1 MENNTAKDTALER
14 CILHGLACEWEQA
27 VWMLPPAL
35 GRTMKKPL
43 FALENTRSRWGG
55 WHADR
60 RQITLSRRLVLDH
73 PWDAVREVLHHE
85 MAHQLAQEVLG
96 GNGEPPHGPVF
107 RRACALLQANPEASG
122 RCPTLY
128 ERLAAADS
136 GEGDRTLRR
145 IRKLMALAESGNRHE
160 AEAAMVKARSLMAR
174 HHIEQIPRNTAG
186 DFISI
191 FVGRPALRHFRES
204 YHLAPIVT
212 DFYFVQGIWV
222 SAYVMERGKMGRVLE
237 ISGTRTNVTIASYVY
252 DFVNRFIDAGWTDYN
267 RNRGLNRH
275 RKTDFAV
282 GILHGFRTKLEKEA
296 GGAGAQTP
304 SKTLMTLADPALDRY
319 MAVRYPRVTR
329 FSRQGR
335 VEKTVYGDGVR
346 MGKKLVISKA
356 VSDTGSGPVKRL
368 GGPRK

>member
-1 MENNTAKDTALER
+1 MGNDTNDTALER

-27 VWMLPPAL
+27 VWMLPPGL
-35 GRTMKKPL
+35 GRALKKPL
-43 FALENTRSRWGG
+43 FALENARSRWGR
-55 WHADR
+55 WQADR
-60 RQITLSRRLVLDH
+60 REITLSRRLVLDH

-128 ERLAAADS
+128 ERLADT
-136 GEGDRTLRR
+136 GNKDGDRTLRR

-160 AEAAMVKARSLMAR
+160 AEAAMVKARELMAR
-174 HHIEQIPRNTAG
+174 HHIEQIPRNTAS

-191 FVGRPALRHFRES
+191 FVGRPALRHFREF

-222 SAYVMERGKMGRVLE
+222 TAYVLERRKMGRVLE
-237 ISGTRTNVTIASYVY
+237 ISGTRTNVTIASYVH
-252 DFVNRFIDAGWTDYN
+252 DFVERFIDTGWTDYN
-267 RNRGLNRH
+267 RGRGLNRH

-282 GILHGFRTKLEKEA
+282 GILHGFRTKLEKEI
-296 GGAGAQTP
+296 GGAGASAP
-304 SKTLMTLADPALDRY
+304 SKTLMALADPALDSY

-335 VEKTVYGDGVR
+335 VEETVYGDGVR
-346 MGKKLVISKA
+346 IGKKLVISKGVTDA
-356 VSDTGSGPVKRL
+356 GTGPVKRIP
-368 GGPRK
+368 GPRR